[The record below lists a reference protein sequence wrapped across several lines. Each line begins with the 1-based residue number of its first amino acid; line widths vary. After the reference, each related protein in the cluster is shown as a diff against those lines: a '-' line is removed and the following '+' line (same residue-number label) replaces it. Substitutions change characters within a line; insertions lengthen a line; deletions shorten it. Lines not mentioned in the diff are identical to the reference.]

1 MQTYKVVLA
10 SSSEYRKQLLEKL
23 PISFIIASP
32 EIDEI
37 AKYNES
43 LQQLARRL
51 AIAKAQAVQDQFKQ
65 HLIIASDQVAIL
77 DGRQL
82 TKPGGRKQT
91 IEQLEACSSRS
102 VDFYTSICLLD
113 SASGKYYCD
122 LDKTTV
128 YFKELSKKQIIR
140 YVDLDRP
147 YDCAGGFKV
156 EGLGIALF
164 ERIQGEDP
172 NALIGLP
179 TIKLINLFEQFGVT
193 VL

>member
-1 MQTYKVVLA
+1 MQTYKLVLA
-10 SSSEYRKQLLEKL
+10 SSSQYRQQLLKKL
-23 PISFIIASP
+23 PISFITANP
-32 EIDEI
+32 EIDESSEH
-37 AKYNES
+37 NES
-43 LQQLARRL
+43 PQHLAQRL
-51 AIAKAQAVQDQFKQ
+51 AVTKAKAVQAQFKQ

-77 DGRQL
+77 DGVQL
-82 TKPGGRKQT
+82 TKPGDRKHT
-91 IEQLEACSSRS
+91 IKQLEACSSRS

-128 YFKELSKKQIIR
+128 YFKKLSKKQIVR

-156 EGLGIALF
+156 EGLGIVLF

-179 TIKLINLFEQFGVT
+179 MIKLINLFEQFGVT